1 MGLVP
6 PLNGENPQKLERTLD
21 FYIKVF
27 HTMSVLI
34 SIVNNAKDKHADGLQ
49 SFKVAKYEP
58 TPQRGPKTAF
68 QMRLA
73 SDTLV

>member
-6 PLNGENPQKLERTLD
+6 PLNGEKPKKLERTLD
-21 FYIKVF
+21 FYIKIF

-58 TPQRGPKTAF
+58 TPQRGR
-68 QMRLA
+68 RLPFK
-73 SDTLV
+73 